1 MENDIQNPEGKS
13 AASPENKMMIPAAI
27 IVAGLIVAGA
37 VIYVSGPRA
46 VVPDGANPPG
56 DNTPPP
62 SGNIAE
68 ILKIRKDDF
77 VLGSPS
83 AKVTFIEY
91 GDFQCPFCGRF
102 ATQVKQQI
110 VDQYV
115 KSGKV
120 AFIWRDFAF
129 LGEESTRASE
139 AARCAGEQGKFWDF
153 HDYLFSHQQGE
164 NAGAFSDANLKK
176 FAGAVKLDQVKF
188 DSCFTSGKYKKAVED
203 STAEGRAAGVNG
215 TPASFVNG
223 KPISGAQP
231 FSVFQSAIEAE
242 LKK

>member
-1 MENDIQNPEGKS
+1 MENENQNQPPQATQEN
-13 AASPENKMMIPAAI
+13 NKMMIPAAI
-27 IVAGLIVAGA
+27 IVAGLIIAGA

-46 VVPDGANPPG
+46 VVPNGVNPPG
-56 DNTPPP
+56 DNAPPP

-68 ILKIRKDDF
+68 ILKVRKDDF

-83 AKVTFIEY
+83 AKVIFIEY

-102 ATQVKQQI
+102 AVQVKQQL
-110 VDQYV
+110 VEQYV

-129 LGEESTRASE
+129 LGEESVRASE
-139 AARCAGEQGKFWDF
+139 AARCAGEQGKFWEF

-176 FAGAVKLDQVKF
+176 FAGAVKLDQAKF
-188 DSCFTSGKYKKAVED
+188 DSCFTSGKYRKAVED
-203 STAEGRAAGVNG
+203 AAAEGRSVGVSG

-223 KPISGAQP
+223 KTISGAQP
-231 FSVFQSAIEAE
+231 FSVFQSAIEIE